1 MASPRWP
8 SPAQSC
14 ACCSRNASAHPPTR
28 VFAGKR
34 ACKNIAPSAGALACV
49 FILLEPA
56 QRASATITCLQAML
70 ANKAA
75 RPCNRV
81 TFAIISAARAG
92 AADASATSAAAF
104 PIRHETPL
112 RRHERPAAQ
121 REPQQSIRISPF
133 TKRKSGVNEKG
144 GGTRGWCR
152 RLCCGRVFACG
163 ARYASSSRPAA
174 SSWSS
179 SASAASRLTSF
190 ANTYSLIFGSVPLG
204 RTITLL
210 PPSTSN
216 STTLAAG
223 RPFTPCW

>member
-1 MASPRWP
+1 MRARRRPQKGMASPRWP

-28 VFAGKR
+28 VSAGKR

-112 RRHERPAAQ
+112 RRHERPAVQ
-121 REPQQSIRISPF
+121 RKPQQSIRISPF

-144 GGTRGWCR
+144 GGTGVGVAAFVVGGFSLAERVMPAVRGRRLPAGQAARRQLRGW
-152 RLCCGRVFACG
+152 RL
-163 ARYASSSRPAA
+163 SR
-174 SSWSS
+174 
-179 SASAASRLTSF
+179 T
-190 ANTYSLIFGSVPLG
+190 
-204 RTITLL
+204 RT
-210 PPSTSN
+210 
-216 STTLAAG
+216 A
-223 RPFTPCW
+223 

>member
-14 ACCSRNASAHPPTR
+14 ACCSRNASAYPPTHAS
-28 VFAGKR
+28 AGKR

-121 REPQQSIRISPF
+121 RKPQRFIRISPF
-133 TKRKSGVNEKG
+133 TKRKSSSISFSLPKSISYS
-144 GGTRGWCR
+144 
-152 RLCCGRVFACG
+152 CGYSFDQG
-163 ARYASSSRPAA
+163 ATMPILETPSRKEMPLASDDNTHRARQEHDRYAKKLREAEVEANRRKDCITPQQLNQ
-174 SSWSS
+174 
-179 SASAASRLTSF
+179 RLQIAF
-190 ANTYSLIFGSVPLG
+190 DKWDI
-204 RTITLL
+204 
-210 PPSTSN
+210 
-216 STTLAAG
+216 
-223 RPFTPCW
+223 